1 MTYCRITVREAGL
14 FVFAE
19 VFDLGLVLQW
29 DRGTRVYV
37 RADPK
42 WKDRVSD
49 LMTDNIQYVSSR
61 LFGFQIFSYAFW
73 VMCINECIMVRL
85 CLFLPVCMFHI
96 QNYSVDLDK
105 IYYLVLRDQHQK
117 LSGELNLFQN

>member
-1 MTYCRITVREAGL
+1 MTYCRITIREAGL

-49 LMTDNIQYVSSR
+49 LMTDNT
-61 LFGFQIFSYAFW
+61 LCFQLIIWFSD
-73 VMCINECIMVRL
+73 L
-85 CLFLPVCMFHI
+85 QLHFLGCTP
-96 QNYSVDLDK
+96 S
-105 IYYLVLRDQHQK
+105 
-117 LSGELNLFQN
+117 